1 MDPRTGHIVADINDV
16 PEHRRSRYEQ
26 LRDELLIAEAREQ
39 LNGEREAYIDPQ
51 RAKNLAAWAANTRN
65 KNRKRN
71 KLAKASRA
79 RNR

>member
-16 PEHRRSRYEQ
+16 PEERRSRYSRIPE
-26 LRDELLIAEAREQ
+26 ELIAEAQDQ
-39 LNGEREAYIDPQ
+39 LNGQRETYINPNL
-51 RAKNLAAWAANTRN
+51 AKNLAAWAANTRN